1 MKRTFVMLWAIGM
14 GQFALAQDS
23 TVQKLEELMSAYGRL
38 DKFSGSV
45 LVARQGKVLLKGGYG
60 LKNIKDSTFNDE
72 HTVFQIASITKT
84 FTAAMILKLVE
95 QKKLALT
102 DKVSKYYPGYPHGDS
117 ITIEHLLTHT
127 SGIWDYTRD
136 EDFRNNKQING
147 SVQVEE
153 LIRFFKDKPLDFA
166 PGTAWAYSNSG
177 YYLLGYI
184 IQKVT
189 AMPYEKAVRQYIFNP
204 FGMSHSGF
212 DFKHLASEDK
222 AVGYYADSTEKPVK
236 PTPMVDSASPY
247 AAGSIYST
255 VEDLYRWHRGLQ
267 SYQFI
272 GRRSLQQAYTPYKNR
287 YGYGWI
293 IDSLN
298 GKLMVSHSGGIF
310 GFRTD
315 FARIPEDDICIVL
328 LSNTEMPGIS
338 NITRRIL
345 AVLYGLPYAV
355 PVEMKAVLVKE
366 QVLKRYTGTY
376 KIEQNGVL
384 VDIVLENGKLLAKP
398 HNGPV
403 SELLALDE
411 SHFFLSNEQEF
422 RIHFESDETGKV
434 VRMMVNPDGD
444 PKPAPKI
451 K

>member
-1 MKRTFVMLWAIGM
+1 MKLTFAMLWAIGM
-14 GQFALAQDS
+14 SQFALAQDS
-23 TVQKLEELMSAYGRL
+23 TVQKLSALMNAYGSQ

-45 LVARQGKVLLKGGYG
+45 LVARQGNILLKGGYG
-60 LKNIKDSTFNDE
+60 LKNIKDSTFNDA

-84 FTAAMILKLVE
+84 FTSAMILKLAE
-95 QKKLALT
+95 LQQLALT

-117 ITIEHLLTHT
+117 ITIEYLLTHT

-136 EDFRNNKQING
+136 DDFRNNKQING

-184 IQKVT
+184 IQQVT
-189 AMPYEKAVRQYIFNP
+189 GMPYEKAVRQYIFNP
-204 FGMSHSGF
+204 LGMSHSGF
-212 DFKHLASEDK
+212 DFKRLSSVDK

-236 PTPMVDSASPY
+236 PTPIVDSASPY
-247 AAGSIYST
+247 AAGAIYST
-255 VEDLYRWHRGLQ
+255 VEDLYQWHRGLQ
-267 SYQFI
+267 SYKII
-272 GRRSLQQAYTPYKNR
+272 GRQSLQQAYTPYKNK

-315 FARIPEDDICIVL
+315 LARIPEDDVCVIL
-328 LSNTEMPGIS
+328 LSNTEIPGLS

-345 AVLYGLPYAV
+345 AVLYGLPYSV
-355 PVEMKAVLVKE
+355 PVQLKAVTLKE
-366 QVLKRYTGTY
+366 EILKRYTGTY
-376 KIEQNGVL
+376 KIEANGVL
-384 VDIVLENGKLLAKP
+384 VDVVLENGRLMARP
-398 HNGPV
+398 HNGPP

-411 SHFFLSNEQEF
+411 SHFFLGNEHEF
-422 RIHFESDETGKV
+422 RIYFESDETGKV
-434 VRMMVNPDGD
+434 VRMMVNPNGI

>member
-1 MKRTFVMLWAIGM
+1 MKLTFVLLWVIGLY
-14 GQFALAQDS
+14 QFALSQDS
-23 TVQKLEELMSAYGRL
+23 TVQKLQELMNAYGRL

-60 LKNIKDSTFNDE
+60 LKNIKDSTFNDA

-84 FTAAMILKLVE
+84 FTSAMILKLVE

-136 EDFRNNKQING
+136 DDFRNNKQTNG
-147 SVQVEE
+147 SVQVAE

-184 IQKVT
+184 IQQLT
-189 AMPYEKAVRQYIFNP
+189 GMSYEKAVRQYIFNP
-204 FGMSHSGF
+204 LGMSHSGF
-212 DFKHLASEDK
+212 DFKHLAGADK
-222 AVGYYADSTEKPVK
+222 AIGYYADSTEKPIK
-236 PTPMVDSASPY
+236 PTPIVDSASPY
-247 AAGSIYST
+247 AAGAIYST
-255 VEDLYRWHRGLQ
+255 VEDLYKWHRGLQ
-267 SYQFI
+267 AYSI
-272 GRRSLQQAYTPYKNR
+272 ISRRSLQQAYTPYKNK

-293 IDSLN
+293 IDSLH

-315 FARIPEDDICIVL
+315 LTRIPEDDVCVIL
-328 LSNTEMPGIS
+328 LSNTEIPGIG

-345 AVLYGLPYAV
+345 AVLYGQPYSI
-355 PVEMKAVLVKE
+355 PVQLKTVTVKE
-366 QVLKRYTGTY
+366 EILKRYEGTY
-376 KIEQNGVL
+376 KIERNGVL
-384 VDIVLENGKLLAKP
+384 VDIVLENGRLMAKP

-411 SHFFLSNEQEF
+411 SHFFLSNEHEF
-422 RIHFESDETGKV
+422 RIYFESDETGKV
-434 VRMMVNPDGD
+434 VRMMVNPNGD
-444 PKPAPKI
+444 PKPATKI

>member
-1 MKRTFVMLWAIGM
+1 MKLTFVILWAIGM
-14 GQFALAQDS
+14 CQFALAQDS
-23 TVQKLEELMSAYGRL
+23 TVQKLEVLMNAYGKL

-45 LVARQGKVLLKGGYG
+45 LVARQGKILLKGGYG
-60 LKNIKDSTFNDE
+60 LKNIKDSTFNDA

-84 FTAAMILKLVE
+84 FTSAMILKLVE

-102 DKVSKYYPGYPHGDS
+102 DRVSKFYPGYPHGDS

-136 EDFRNNKQING
+136 DDFRNNKQING
-147 SVQVEE
+147 SVHVEE
-153 LIRFFKDKPLDFA
+153 LIKFFKDKPLDFA

-184 IQKVT
+184 IQKLT
-189 AMPYEKAVRQYIFNP
+189 GMPYEKAVRQYIFNP
-204 FGMSHSGF
+204 LRMSHSGF
-212 DFKHLASEDK
+212 DFKHLASVDK
-222 AVGYYADSTEKPVK
+222 AIGYYADSTEKPIK
-236 PTPMVDSASPY
+236 PTPIVDSASPY

-255 VEDLYRWHRGLQ
+255 VEDLYKWHRGLQ
-267 SYQFI
+267 GYSI
-272 GRRSLQQAYTPYKNR
+272 VRRQLLQQAYTPYKNK

-315 FARIPEDDICIVL
+315 FARIPEDDVCVIL
-328 LSNTEMPGIS
+328 LSNTEIPGIS

-345 AVLYGLPYAV
+345 AVLYGQPYSI
-355 PVEMKAVLVKE
+355 PVELKAVTVKE
-366 QVLKRYTGTY
+366 EILKRYEGTY
-376 KIEQNGVL
+376 KIEVNGALIDV
-384 VDIVLENGKLLAKP
+384 VLENGRLMARP
-398 HNGPV
+398 HKGPP

-411 SHFFLSNEQEF
+411 SHFFLSNEHEF
-422 RIHFESDETGKV
+422 RIYFESDETGKV
-434 VRMMVNPDGD
+434 VRMMVNPNGD
-444 PKPAPKI
+444 PKLAPKI